1 MGRQANRGLSS
12 VVGILTVV
20 ALVVVLATGV
30 LTAGMA
36 MATLGDPPPAA
47 VIEAEATTAACSGC
61 GPNDQ
66 VIRLRHRNGDPL
78 PMADV
83 TLVISAPAHDPVRLV
98 DLPLSTNCLQ
108 DSHVEGPDIFDGR
121 CGRVGGSLT
130 AVGSD
135 STESWRAG
143 ETVRFRLQK
152 SALRLAP
159 GNDVTVRVVHTPSDS
174 VIAECLVS
182 VQSSA

>member
-1 MGRQANRGLSS
+1 MGRQTNRGLSS
-12 VVGILTVV
+12 VVGILGLV

-47 VIEAEATTAACSGC
+47 TIGAEATTAACHGC

-66 VIRLRHRNGDPL
+66 VVRLHHRNGDPL
-78 PMADV
+78 PMGDV
-83 TLVISAPAHDPVRLV
+83 ALVVSVPAHDPARLV
-98 DLPLSTNCLQ
+98 DLPLPTNCLR
-108 DSHVEGPDIFDGR
+108 DSHVEGPDLFDGR

-135 STESWRAG
+135 TTGSWRAG
-143 ETVRFRLQK
+143 ETVHFRLQK
-152 SALRLAP
+152 SAVRLAP

-182 VQSSA
+182 VQTSV